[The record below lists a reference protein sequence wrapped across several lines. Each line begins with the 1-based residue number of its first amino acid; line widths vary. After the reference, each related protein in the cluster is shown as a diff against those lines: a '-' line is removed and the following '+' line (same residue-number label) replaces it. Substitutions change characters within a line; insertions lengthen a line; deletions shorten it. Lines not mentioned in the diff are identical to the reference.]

1 MKGVHLVRLDDV
13 LQGQVARQ
21 TNAGAALH
29 EGVCLIMKACIQI
42 GHVVAGT
49 NEFDARSATPY
60 ALRKLW

>member
-1 MKGVHLVRLDDV
+1 MKDVHLVHLEDV

-29 EGVCLIMKACIQI
+29 EGVCLVMKACTQI

-49 NEFDARSATPY
+49 YEFDARSATAC
-60 ALRKLW
+60 AL